1 MRRTERA
8 AYRTKFYSNLSS
20 PTRFDEEPKI
30 IVLDYGSQYN
40 QLITRRIR
48 EFGVF
53 SELMSHRITAEEVK
67 AMNPKG
73 IILSGGPN
81 SVYDEKAFGIDEK
94 IFDLGIPVLGICYG
108 MQLITYK
115 LGGKVKPA
123 KTVNTEKQ
131 NGNHF
136 CRSGPFP
143 KHS

>member
-40 QLITRRIR
+40 QPITRRIR

-115 LGGKVKPA
+115 LGGKGELL
-123 KTVNTEKQ
+123 TT
-131 NGNHF
+131 
-136 CRSGPFP
+136 
-143 KHS
+143 